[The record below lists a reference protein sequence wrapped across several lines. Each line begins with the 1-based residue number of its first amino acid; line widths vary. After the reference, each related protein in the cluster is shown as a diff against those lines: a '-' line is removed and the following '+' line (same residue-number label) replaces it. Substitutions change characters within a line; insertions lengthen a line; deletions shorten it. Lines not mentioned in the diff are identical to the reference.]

1 MSEPEKSSE
10 SELRWLE
17 QRSISPSKPA
27 ASVAA
32 NAGAKTL
39 RPQHVK
45 LGNISHSGK
54 PALALMSLRTIEF
67 PDGRRITRLI
77 PYHGGGSAMAYGD
90 DE

>member
-27 ASVAA
+27 ASVAT
-32 NAGAKTL
+32 NAGAKTS

-45 LGNISHSGK
+45 LGNNSHSGK
-54 PALALMSLRTIEF
+54 PALALMTLRTIEF
-67 PDGRRITRLI
+67 PDGLI
-77 PYHGGGSAMAYGD
+77 PYHGGGSAMAYDD

>member
-39 RPQHVK
+39 RPQPVK
-45 LGNISHSGK
+45 LGNI
-54 PALALMSLRTIEF
+54 PE
-67 PDGRRITRLI
+67 
-77 PYHGGGSAMAYGD
+77 
-90 DE
+90 